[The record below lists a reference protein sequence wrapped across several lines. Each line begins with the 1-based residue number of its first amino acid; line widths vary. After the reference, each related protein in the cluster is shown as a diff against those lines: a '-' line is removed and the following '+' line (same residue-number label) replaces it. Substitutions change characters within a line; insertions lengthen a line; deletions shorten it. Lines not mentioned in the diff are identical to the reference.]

1 MYNSSEIPVELRK
14 PGNTMIHVNV
24 EDHLSEDFV
33 KRAPVFKTFAGS
45 GHTLGNPS
53 PNTVDE
59 AVASATSSSSD
70 TSQVEAA

>member
-1 MYNSSEIPVELRK
+1 
-14 PGNTMIHVNV
+14 MIHVNV

-53 PNTVDE
+53 PSTVE
-59 AVASATSSSSD
+59 ETVAAAASSTSVSGD
-70 TSQVEAA
+70 TSQVEAM